1 MTEPGTRSPQVVWR
15 EFGNS
20 QPFCVFLHNV
30 PDHLLRDCRSPD
42 DTFSTKASENHVVR
56 NTSYGQPVVNRLLHP
71 IGHRNSTDVPSF
83 PDKVN
88 NGPVILPALNM
99 VKSQINEFSSTK
111 PTP

>member
-30 PDHLLRDCRSPD
+30 PDHLLRDCLSPN
-42 DTFSTKASENHVVR
+42 DTFSTNASENLAVR
-56 NTSYGQPVVNRLLHP
+56 NTSYGQPV
-71 IGHRNSTDVPSF
+71 GHRNGTDVPSF

-99 VKSQINEFSSTK
+99 VKRQINEFSSTK
-111 PTP
+111 PTA

>member
-15 EFGNS
+15 EVGNS
-20 QPFCVFLHNV
+20 QRV
-30 PDHLLRDCRSPD
+30 LRIPSTTCQT
-42 DTFSTKASENHVVR
+42 TFSVIAFPQTTPFRQTHSENLAVR
-56 NTSYGQPVVNRLLHP
+56 NTSYGQPV
-71 IGHRNSTDVPSF
+71 GHRNGTDVPSF

-111 PTP
+111 PTA